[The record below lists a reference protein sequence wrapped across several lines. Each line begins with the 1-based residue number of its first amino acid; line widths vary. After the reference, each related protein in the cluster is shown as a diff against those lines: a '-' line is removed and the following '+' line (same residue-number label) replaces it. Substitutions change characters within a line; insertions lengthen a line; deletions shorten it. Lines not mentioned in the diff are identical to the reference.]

1 MPSASDRVFMGLVAT
16 GSIVAGLSYLF
27 LFSLPH
33 SAGIFNVPS
42 WKVRGGEVGREG
54 RK

>member
-1 MPSASDRVFMGLVAT
+1 MGLVAT